1 MRKFHAVLVL
11 AVVCCPF
18 VHGQAPA
25 MFSNPLPARQSVPTA
40 SPNVPQQ
47 GAAAPAASQ
56 PAGQSASAAGAGG
69 NPSMGIFESAGAE
82 RTMDKI
88 LTLTGTLSTL
98 TTEWSIGKVK
108 LFIGGFPHSEGA
120 V

>member
-69 NPSMGIFESAGAE
+69 NPSMGILKAQAPKGQWTRF
-82 RTMDKI
+82 

-108 LFIGGFPHSEGA
+108 LFHWGIPA
-120 V
+120 

>member
-88 LTLTGTLSTL
+88 FDVNRDSFDLNDGMVH
-98 TTEWSIGKVK
+98 WKGKTFS
-108 LFIGGFPHSEGA
+108 LGIPA
-120 V
+120 